1 MKRTGMDAW
10 LLLLA
15 CMLSFG
21 ALGCTKGETPADSNS
36 AAAEQSGGGAIEKTV
51 LDDLHPE
58 VVLDTSLGSVT
69 LKLDAEKAPLTVR
82 NFLNYVQSGHY
93 QETIFHQVE
102 PGHVVLGGGRTAELE
117 AKPRMMAVRNEAN
130 NGLKNRRGTIAM
142 FRDPAIIDSACCEFF
157 INLNDNSHL
166 DHQGS
171 ASGAWGD
178 KLTPTKPEDYGYC
191 VFGEVIAGMDVVEKI
206 ASAQV
211 KSTEEFPNLP
221 VEPIAVRSVKR
232 VR

>member
-1 MKRTGMDAW
+1 VKRTGMDAR
-10 LLLLA
+10 LLVLA

-21 ALGCTKGETPADSNS
+21 ALGCAKSESPADDDS
-36 AAAEQSGGGAIEKTV
+36 AAAEQSGGGGTAKAV

-130 NGLKNRRGTIAM
+130 NGLKNCRGTIAM
-142 FRDPAIIDSACCEFF
+142 FRDPAVIDSASCEFF
-157 INLNDNSHL
+157 INLNDNPHL
-166 DHQGS
+166 DHQAG
-171 ASGAWGD
+171 ADGAWGD
-178 KLTPTKPEDYGYC
+178 NVSPTKPEDYGYC
-191 VFGEVIAGMDVVEKI
+191 VFGEVIAGMDVIEKI

-221 VEPIAVRSVKR
+221 VEPIALRAVKR